1 MDIYIVE
8 KGDTIESIGRKYN
21 IPVIEIIKANNLKAP
36 YLLNE
41 GDSLTIPTGLYNIFD
56 YYVVKKGDNLY
67 EIAQKNNISLD
78 LLLGVNGLDK
88 DEYIYEGQTILIPK
102 SDVKLYITK
111 TGDTIE
117 SVSDFFKAPGVD
129 IIYSNN
135 SIYLLPGQL
144 IIYRKSWFF
153 LSIYDII

>member
-21 IPVIEIIKANNLKAP
+21 IPVIEIIKANNLKVP

-153 LSIYDII
+153 YLFMI

>member
-8 KGDTIESIGRKYN
+8 KGDTVESIGRKYN
-21 IPVIEIIKANNLKAP
+21 IPVIEIVKANNLKAP
-36 YLLNE
+36 YTLKE
-41 GDSLTIPTGLYNIFD
+41 GESLTIPTGLYNIFN

-67 EIAQKNNISLD
+67 EIAKNNNISLD
-78 LLLGVNGLDK
+78 ILLGVNGLDK

-102 SDVKLYITK
+102 QDVKLYITK

-117 SVSDFFKAPGVD
+117 TVSEFFKAPSADV
-129 IIYSNN
+129 IYSNN

-144 IIYRKSWFF
+144 IIYRKS
-153 LSIYDII
+153 

>member
-41 GDSLTIPTGLYNIFD
+41 GDSLTIPTGLYNIFN

-78 LLLGVNGLDK
+78 LLLGINGLDK

-144 IIYRKSWFF
+144 IIYRKS
-153 LSIYDII
+153 

>member
-21 IPVIEIIKANNLKAP
+21 IPVIEIIKANNLKVP

-41 GDSLTIPTGLYNIFD
+41 GDSLTIPTGLYNIFN

-78 LLLGVNGLDK
+78 LLLGINGLDK

-144 IIYRKSWFF
+144 IIYRKS
-153 LSIYDII
+153 

>member
-1 MDIYIVE
+1 MDIYVVV

-21 IPVIEIIKANNLKAP
+21 IPVIEIIQANNLVAP
-36 YLLNE
+36 YILQE
-41 GDSLTIPTGLYNIFD
+41 GQSLTIPTGLYNIFN
-56 YYVVKKGDNLY
+56 YYVVKKGDTLY
-67 EIAQKNNISLD
+67 EIGKDNDISVD
-78 LLLGVNGLDK
+78 LLTQINGLDK

-102 SDVKLYITK
+102 SDVVLYITK

-117 SVSDFFKAPGVD
+117 TLSEFFNASSSD

-144 IIYRKSWFF
+144 IVYRK
-153 LSIYDII
+153 

>member
-67 EIAQKNNISLD
+67 DIAQKNNISLD

-153 LSIYDII
+153 YLFMI

>member
-21 IPVIEIIKANNLKAP
+21 IPVIEIIKANNLEAP
-36 YLLNE
+36 YILKE
-41 GDSLTIPTGLYNIFD
+41 GESLTIPTGLYNIFN

-153 LSIYDII
+153 YSFMI